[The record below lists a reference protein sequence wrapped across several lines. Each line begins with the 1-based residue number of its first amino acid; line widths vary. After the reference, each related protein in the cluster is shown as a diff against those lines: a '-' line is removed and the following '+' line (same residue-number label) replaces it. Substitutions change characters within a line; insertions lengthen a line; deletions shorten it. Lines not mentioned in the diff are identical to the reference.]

1 MKAILSVFIVCFFVS
16 CSSSSKVQ
24 TQNSDKQ
31 KEGSKT
37 SALSVNEQM
46 ITETINTYFEG
57 WMTGDT
63 TKLGTAMHRTCQ
75 LKNIKDDDVII
86 YSRSTYLGFF
96 KPRPRRQNAGGRI
109 VSIDVTDDTASAKC
123 EIHTADR
130 LYTDYFNMM
139 KLKDRWYIVDKIAS
153 SKPRTTK

>member
-1 MKAILSVFIVCFFVS
+1 MLKFVFSLSSLCLLVACTSTTKLQSQRNIDKITDQDIVDRE
-16 CSSSSKVQ
+16 K
-24 TQNSDKQ
+24 
-31 KEGSKT
+31 
-37 SALSVNEQM
+37 
-46 ITETINTYFEG
+46 ITETIETYFEG

-86 YSRSTYLGFF
+86 FDRATYLGFF
-96 KPRPRRQNAGGRI
+96 KPRPRRKNAGGEI
-109 VSIDVTDDTASAKC
+109 ISINITDDTAAAKC
-123 EIHTADR
+123 EIHTEER

-153 SKPRTTK
+153 SKLRETK